1 MSELTKSEKKVLEIL
16 LRMAKQIINNV
27 DNDIVVNGEVID
39 LYAIYAIAEK
49 LGINVFD
56 VW

>member
-1 MSELTKSEKKVLEIL
+1 MSELTESEKKVLEIL

-39 LYAIYAIAEK
+39 LYAIAEK

-56 VW
+56 IWGA